1 MLNPSE
7 LSQRTVKAVNWKYYD
22 LLIRPADQGFMSK
35 VLVPADDKP
44 VKESLSLSVIED
56 LLGSE
61 INLHDQDLTN
71 TPIDWPSSNFSE
83 IKSTLLENA
92 LHGQTD
98 PADQIKRVTHHED
111 IFDLLDL
118 AKQHQIANRLRYLH
132 EITQDDGP
140 DDPAMKF
147 MSLREFA
154 LFFVGDG
161 NWLPYPQ
168 VGISPNGSLQ
178 AEWRSRKASAVMKFL
193 SDGNTRFAGTMTNQ
207 GSRKTIQ
214 GSGPKRHALQS
225 ILPFINHTYD
235 LGHA

>member
-7 LSQRTVKAVNWKYYD
+7 LPQQRLTAVNRTYYD
-22 LLIRPADQGFMSK
+22 LVIRAADQEFMSS
-35 VLVPADDKP
+35 VLVSADDKQ
-44 VKESLSLSVIED
+44 VKEGLSLSVIED
-56 LLGSE
+56 FLGPE
-61 INLHDQDLTN
+61 VNFHDQDLFD
-71 TPIDWPSSNFSE
+71 PPVDWPSSITSD
-83 IKSTLLENA
+83 IKSSLLENV
-92 LHGQTD
+92 LHRQTD
-98 PADQIKRVTHHED
+98 PVDQIKSVVHHED
-111 IFDLLDL
+111 IFDLLEL
-118 AKQHQIANRLRYLH
+118 ANKHRIANRLRYLH
-132 EITQDDGP
+132 EITQDDDP

-178 AEWRSRKASAVMKFL
+178 AEWRARKASAVMKFL
-193 SDGNTRFAGTMTNQ
+193 SDGNARFAGTMTNQ